1 MTPDISFLSHYLLLA
16 PPRLAFFRSRIDSC
30 TCRRQAPRQ
39 FASQH
44 EAFSMSVVPD
54 RQDKGAKEGADYEI
68 RRHCSHPNSVVA
80 EFIRSETGWYVTND
94 EVDFLLNDQDLVAVL
109 AVTKKSPSLPSGDL
123 IGTVIAVPTRS
134 PFVSTSPTYFITN
147 VIVAKS
153 HRRSGIARRMVGE
166 VIQIC
171 EQERR

>member
-1 MTPDISFLSHYLLLA
+1 MTPDIAFLLLA
-16 PPRLAFFRSRIDSC
+16 PPRLARLRSKIGAC
-30 TCRRQAPRQ
+30 TCRRQLPKRS
-39 FASQH
+39 ASQD

-54 RQDKGAKEGADYEI
+54 RQDKGVKAGGDYEI
-68 RRHCSHPNSVVA
+68 RGYCSHPNSVVA

-94 EVDFLLNDQDLVAVL
+94 EVGFLLNDQDLVAVL
-109 AVTKKSPSLPSGDL
+109 AVTKKSSSLPAGDL

-134 PFVSTSPTYFITN
+134 PFVSTSPAYFITN

-153 HRRSGIARRMVGE
+153 HRRNGIARRMVDE

-171 EQERR
+171 EQDRQ